1 MNITPNNPSIPTIAT
16 VVNPQADTLRRENQ
30 QREVITQPAP
40 TSQSAAEKGVASER
54 ERARTPAQNNEQ
66 IDFAAI
72 QEQAERESQTITE
85 NDDQPS
91 QQQGEQQA
99 RGEASDGSE
108 DSAEQESQNKAV
120 EQQERAQEL
129 AEQQEIKSLQSRDR
143 EVRSHEQAHAAA
155 GGVATGAPSYTF
167 EVGPDGKK
175 YAVEGEVSVDLSPVK
190 GNPRATITKMQKVYN
205 AALAPANP
213 SIQDTRVANRAAQLI
228 AQAQSELLSQ
238 QLNDVQESGPKAAA
252 NPVISPTDSFTE
264 LGSEARENNSSQDFD
279 TLINQ
284 TLESQEAI
292 APSRDVEID
301 QRAQRIEQ
309 FYLNINQAY
318 EKPSSSKFE
327 LTA

>member
-1 MNITPNNPSIPTIAT
+1 MNITPNNPSIPTIGT

-85 NDDQPS
+85 NDEQPS

-99 RGEASDGSE
+99 RGDASDSASE
-108 DSAEQESQNKAV
+108 DNPEQEAAKKK
-120 EQQERAQEL
+120 EQAQEL
-129 AEQQEIKSLQSRDR
+129 ADQQEIKSLQSRDR
-143 EVRSHEQAHAAA
+143 EVRAHEQAHAAV
-155 GGVATGAPSYTF
+155 GGPTTGAPSYTF

-238 QLNDVQESGPKAAA
+238 QLDDAQEAGARSSSG
-252 NPVISPTDSFTE
+252 PVISPTDSFNK
-264 LGSEARENNSSQDFD
+264 LGSEDNDDRDFD

-309 FYLNINQAY
+309 FYLNINEAY
-318 EKPSSSKFE
+318 EKPPSSKFE